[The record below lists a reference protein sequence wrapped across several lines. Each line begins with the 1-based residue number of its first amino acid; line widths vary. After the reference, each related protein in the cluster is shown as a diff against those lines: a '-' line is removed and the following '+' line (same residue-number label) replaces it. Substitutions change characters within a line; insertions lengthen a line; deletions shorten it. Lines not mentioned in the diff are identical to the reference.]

1 MVNRDIYMKKIRSFI
16 DHELIKVIT
25 GIKRCGKSYLL
36 NMVIEELLERGVCKE
51 NIILIN
57 FDKKPYNHIDNARE
71 LDLIVDD
78 LIKPLNGKVYL
89 FFDEIQNVNEWEK
102 SVNSYKLTYNC
113 DIYITGSNS
122 KMLSGELA
130 THLTGRYIQIKMYP
144 LSFKEFTKLN
154 ENKQLKELFDEYLT
168 YGGMPAVSA
177 MGKEYKLEYLDQLYS
192 SLLLNVVSKHNIRD
206 VKVLKIITEYMMDNI
221 AKPFSFKN
229 IMNYL
234 KHEKIKITPQTVYNY
249 IEYLEEA
256 CLIYNVKNQEL
267 GVDGKYYAADQGFTQ
282 TITGRNKANISRVI
296 ENIVLIEL
304 LIRGWNVT
312 IGKVG
317 EWEIDFVCKKQDKK
331 IYVQVTQNIT
341 DEKTLEREFRPLLE
355 VKDNYPKYVISMD
368 EIDMSH
374 DGVIHMNIID
384 FLTGNKK
391 NKI

>member
-57 FDKKPYNHIDNARE
+57 LDKKPYNHIDNARE

-282 TITGRNKANISRVI
+282 AITGRNKAI
-296 ENIVLIEL
+296 L
-304 LIRGWNVT
+304 
-312 IGKVG
+312 VG
-317 EWEIDFVCKKQDKK
+317 
-331 IYVQVTQNIT
+331 
-341 DEKTLEREFRPLLE
+341 
-355 VKDNYPKYVISMD
+355 
-368 EIDMSH
+368 
-374 DGVIHMNIID
+374 
-384 FLTGNKK
+384 
-391 NKI
+391 